1 MKAAGDTAGGFFF
14 GGCGGKNSAKE
25 TAMKQTYDV
34 NVKEFKPLTS
44 PAVIKEELPVTDEV
58 AQVIINGRK
67 DVENILQGKDK
78 RLLVIAG
85 PCSIHDSD
93 AALEYAE
100 KMTRLRDEVKD
111 KINLIMR
118 VYFEKP
124 RTTVGWK
131 GMIND
136 PGLDASYNVD
146 QGLRNARSL
155 LIQINSMGL
164 PTATEILDPITPQ
177 YIAGLLTW
185 VAIGART
192 TESQTHRE
200 MASGLSMPVGFKNT
214 TDGSLT
220 AAINAMQAAGAPQ
233 HFLGIDPNGFSS
245 VVSTTGN
252 PYGHLVLRGGNTPNY
267 DPVSVGKAQ
276 KKLREKEILD
286 AVMIDCSHDNSG
298 QKFKG
303 QSFVFKS
310 ALDQRLDN
318 NDRIVGLML
327 ESNLFEGNQK
337 CTGCAEDLKYGVS
350 ITDECISWEDTI
362 GLIRCAHGKL

>member
-1 MKAAGDTAGGFFF
+1 
-14 GGCGGKNSAKE
+14 
-25 TAMKQTYDV
+25 MKQTYDV

-44 PAVIKEELPVTDEV
+44 PSIIKEELPVTDDV
-58 AQVIINGRK
+58 AQTVINGRK

-78 RLLVIAG
+78 RLLVVAG
-85 PCSIHDSD
+85 PCSIHDTD

-100 KMTRLRDEVKD
+100 KMAKLRKEVGD

-136 PGLDASYNVD
+136 PDLDASYNVD
-146 QGLRNARSL
+146 QGLRKARSL
-155 LIQINSMGL
+155 LIKINAMGL

-200 MASGLSMPVGFKNT
+200 MASGLSMPVGFKNS

-245 VVSTTGN
+245 IVSTTGN

-276 KKLREKEILD
+276 DILKAKGILT

-298 QKFKG
+298 QKFTG

-310 ALDQRLDN
+310 ALDQRLDG
-318 NDRIVGLML
+318 NDRIIGLML

-337 CTGCAEDLKYGVS
+337 CSNGACNLKYGVS
-350 ITDECISWEDTI
+350 ITDECISWENTI
-362 GLIRCAHGKL
+362 SLIRCAYAKL

>member
-1 MKAAGDTAGGFFF
+1 
-14 GGCGGKNSAKE
+14 
-25 TAMKQTYDV
+25 MKQTYDV

-44 PAVIKEELPVTDEV
+44 PVVIKEELPVTDDV
-58 AQVIINGRK
+58 AQTVIDGRK

-100 KMTRLRDEVKD
+100 KMAALRKEVKD

-136 PGLDASYNVD
+136 PDLDSSYNVD
-146 QGLRNARSL
+146 QGLKNARSL
-155 LIQINSMGL
+155 LIKINGLGL

-200 MASGLSMPVGFKNT
+200 MASGLSMPVGFKNS

-220 AAINAMQAAGAPQ
+220 AAVNAIQAAGAPQ
-233 HFLGIDPNGFSS
+233 HFLGIDPNGYSS

-252 PYGHLVLRGGNTPNY
+252 SYSHLVLRGGTTPNY

-276 KKLREKEILD
+276 DILREKGILET
-286 AVMIDCSHDNSG
+286 VMIDCSHDNSG
-298 QKFKG
+298 QKFAG
-303 QSFVFKS
+303 QPFVFKS
-310 ALDQRLDN
+310 ALDQRLDGN
-318 NDRIVGLML
+318 PNIAGLML

-337 CTGCAEDLKYGVS
+337 CSGDGCDLKYGVS
-350 ITDECISWEDTI
+350 ITDECISWENTVS
-362 GLIRCAHGKL
+362 LIRCAYDKL